1 MKTDILK
8 NGATKKGVE
17 NFYLSNGTNESISNF
32 RETSGIQR
40 LMIFSILLL
49 IYHISQ
55 VKEAD

>member
-8 NGATKKGVE
+8 NEAKKGVE